1 MKKVDPTLR
10 NYTGKEPR
18 LVIPFYNKE
27 NKVKRKVEQSTLE
40 MKQTLDQQQNIL
52 RSKATRPQIDYGM
65 DSGELT
71 PRKQS
76 T

>member
-1 MKKVDPTLR
+1 MKKVDPTLPAG

-27 NKVKRKVEQSTLE
+27 NKVVARKVEQSTLE

-52 RSKATRPQIDYGM
+52 RSKATRPQM
-65 DSGELT
+65 TMVWTVES
-71 PRKQS
+71 
-76 T
+76 